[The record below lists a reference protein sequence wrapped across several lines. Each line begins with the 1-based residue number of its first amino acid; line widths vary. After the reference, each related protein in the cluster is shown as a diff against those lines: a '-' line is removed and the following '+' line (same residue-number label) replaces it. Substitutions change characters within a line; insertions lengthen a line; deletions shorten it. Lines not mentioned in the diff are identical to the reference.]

1 MATFISLMNCT
12 EQGVQTI
19 QDSPGRVTEARQQLS
34 AAGIDITSIFV
45 TMGRYDLIAIVEAP
59 SAEAVASAV
68 LSIAGQGNIRS
79 ETLHA
84 FSYEDFASNI
94 LPHVN

>member
-1 MATFISLMNCT
+1 MATFISLMNWT
-12 EQGVQTI
+12 EQGVQSV
-19 QDSPGRVTEARQQLS
+19 QDSPGRITEAREQLR

-68 LSIAGQGNIRS
+68 LTIAGQGNIRS

-94 LPHVN
+94 LPHIS